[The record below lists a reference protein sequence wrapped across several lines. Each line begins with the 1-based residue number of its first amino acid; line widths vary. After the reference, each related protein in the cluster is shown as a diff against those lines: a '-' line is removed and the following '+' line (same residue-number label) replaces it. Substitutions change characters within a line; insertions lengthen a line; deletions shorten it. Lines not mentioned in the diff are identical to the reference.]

1 MREVSRRTALAA
13 IGGAA
18 LLGSAQAA
26 RPKGPLVENTLHM
39 FAEDTTRFPLAP
51 DATYKPTPNSLEK
64 YIAFVKE
71 AKLDHTILVQPEPYQ
86 DDEKYVEYCFTQEPS
101 PGYFKA
107 TCLYDPIDPKTPG
120 RIEALVKRDP
130 GRIVGM
136 RIHEVH
142 KGGTPSTT
150 SGPIKD
156 RDLKDPAMKP
166 VFKKIEELGLM
177 VQVQLIPYWAPQ
189 LGALAAG
196 FPHAPVLIDHFGLMA
211 RGTPEEYDE
220 VIKLSKQPQFY
231 MKISQLPPNPKPMV
245 RRVYDAFGPD
255 RLIWGSYG
263 SNMEAFQKALAQID
277 DVFDFAP
284 EAERVKIR
292 GGNAM
297 KLFKFKTV

>member
-1 MREVSRRTALAA
+1 MTEVSRRKALAA

-18 LLGSAQAA
+18 LLGSAQA
-26 RPKGPLVENTLHM
+26 RPKGYLVENTLHM
-39 FAEDTTRFPLAP
+39 FAEDQTRFPLAP
-51 DATYKPTPNSLEK
+51 KATYKPQPNSLEK

-71 AKLDHTILVQPEPYQ
+71 ARLDHTILVQPEPYQ
-86 DDEKYVEYCFTQEPS
+86 DDESYIEYCFTREPS

-107 TCLYDPIDPKTPG
+107 TCLYDPIDPATPG
-120 RIEALVKRDP
+120 RIAALVKRNPD
-130 GRIVGM
+130 RIVGM

-142 KGGTPSTT
+142 ERGTPSTT
-150 SGPIKD
+150 SGAIKD
-156 RDLKDPAMKP
+156 RDLRDPAMKP
-166 VFKKIEELGLM
+166 VFKKIEELGLI
-177 VQVQLIPYWAPQ
+177 VQVQLIPYYAPQ
-189 LGALAAG
+189 LGALASG
-196 FPHAPVLIDHFGLMA
+196 FPNAPVLVDHFGLIA
-211 RGTPEEYDE
+211 RGTPAEYDE

-263 SNMEAFQKALAQID
+263 SSMEAFQKALAQID

-284 EAERVKIR
+284 ETERVKIR

-297 KLFKFKTV
+297 KLFKFRT

>member
-1 MREVSRRTALAA
+1 MYEISRRTALAS
-13 IGGAA
+13 IGAA
-18 LLGSAQAA
+18 AFLRNAQA

-39 FAEDTTRFPLAP
+39 FAEDQTRFPYHP
-51 DATYKPTPNSLEK
+51 NATYKPPANSLEK
-64 YIAFVKE
+64 YLAFVKE
-71 AKLDHTILVQPEPYQ
+71 AQLDHTVLVQPEPYQ
-86 DDEKYVEYCFTQEPS
+86 DDEKYIEYCFTREPS

-107 TCLYDPIDPKTPG
+107 TCLYDPIDPATPG
-120 RIEALVKRDP
+120 RIEALVKRNP

-142 KGGTPSTT
+142 QRGTPSTT
-150 SGPIKD
+150 SGAIKD

-166 VFKKIEELGLM
+166 VFRKIEELGLII
-177 VQVQLIPYWAPQ
+177 QVQLIPCYARP
-189 LGALAAG
+189 LGELASG

-220 VIKLSKQPQFY
+220 VVKLAKLPQFY
-231 MKISQLPPNPKPMV
+231 MKISQLPPNSKPMV

-263 SNMEAFQKALAQID
+263 SDMQAFNKILGQID

-297 KLFKFKTV
+297 KLFKFRT